1 MGTTD
6 TITDA
11 DAAGMLR
18 HWLSTP
24 RFSRL
29 GQDYGNRISEWL
41 QQPLHAD
48 AASHA
53 NAAVRDLRSDIALF
67 EYLQV
72 DVFVDVV
79 RPDKRFVVFDVSG
92 RFSVVSDGTSATIG
106 AAG

>member
-6 TITDA
+6 TITDT

-41 QQPLHAD
+41 QQPLHAG
-48 AASHA
+48 AVSNA
-53 NAAVRDLRSDIALF
+53 NDAVRDLRGDIELF
-67 EYLQV
+67 DHLQV
-72 DVFVDVV
+72 DVFVEVV
-79 RPDKRFVVFDVSG
+79 RPDKRFVVFDVAG
-92 RFSVVSDGTSATIG
+92 RFSVASDGISATIG
-106 AAG
+106 GA